1 MLRPLAN
8 LGDTPTRPRLLAAL
22 RRVYALNL
30 ALLGLPGLLIG
41 VPLGLFTS
49 AHPSLWALLGLSV
62 AGMLCAI
69 LALALA
75 QHKAK
80 TAIPGTPEGRDLAL
94 SAAIQA
100 ASAPAAPLLMACTA
114 LKEPLSLLALL
125 TLALLSGLAGWL
137 LLGLWAGK
145 VGTDER
151 VSSPQSGGAVFGARE
166 PCPGRFSASRP
177 SAGTRTAVLI
187 SRSRQLFPTR

>member
-8 LGDTPTRPRLLAAL
+8 LGDAPTRPRLLAAL

-30 ALLGLPGLLIG
+30 AVLGLPGLLVG
-41 VPLGLFTS
+41 VPLGLFTP

-62 AGMLCAI
+62 AGLLCAV
-69 LALALA
+69 LALTLA
-75 QHKAK
+75 QQKTK
-80 TAIPGTPEGRDLAL
+80 TAVPGTPEGRASVL

-125 TLALLSGLAGWL
+125 TLALLSGLVGWW

-145 VGTDER
+145 VGVNEPRD
-151 VSSPQSGGAVFGARE
+151 VLQSSRARLE
-166 PCPGRFSASRP
+166 A
-177 SAGTRTAVLI
+177 
-187 SRSRQLFPTR
+187 

>member
-8 LGDTPTRPRLLAAL
+8 LGDAPTRPRLLSAL

-30 ALLGLPGLLIG
+30 ALLSVPGLLIG
-41 VPLGLFTS
+41 VPLGLFTP
-49 AHPSLWALLGLSV
+49 AHSSLWALLGLSV
-62 AGMLCAI
+62 AGLLCAV
-69 LALALA
+69 LALSLA
-75 QHKAK
+75 QQKAK
-80 TAIPGTPEGRDLAL
+80 AATPGTPEGRDSVM

-125 TLALLSGLAGWL
+125 ALTLLSWLAGWL

-145 VGTDER
+145 VGVNGGT
-151 VSSPQSGGAVFGARE
+151 SSPNGGAVFDVLAAVSGPSQRE
-166 PCPGRFSASRP
+166 QPAMQEREKLS
-177 SAGTRTAVLI
+177 
-187 SRSRQLFPTR
+187 